1 MDPSG
6 AGTCAQIARQDANR
20 KTDDGN
26 TIPSS
31 YGSGGAKTFDPV
43 DIEIAK
49 QNTGWR
55 KIVRN
60 FTPSWFSVTMGT
72 GIVSILL
79 HNLPYNGAWLNYVSI
94 IIFVL
99 NIVLFC
105 TFLGISLVRYIL
117 YPQIWS
123 AMIRHPAQSLFLG
136 TFPMG
141 LATIINM
148 IVFVCVPAWGGWV
161 VYLAWALW
169 WIDAVISVATCFY
182 LPFVIMSL
190 HKVELSTMTAAWLLP
205 IVAPIVAAASGALLL
220 LSVIPNPQHALYTIL
235 ISYILFGTGFPLAM
249 TILVIYFQRLTV
261 YKIPPREVIVSVFL
275 PLGPLG
281 QGGFA
286 LMQLGKVS
294 LTVFPQTNTL
304 PAIPAPGPGPIFY
317 TLGFLFALIMWGF
330 GLLWLFFALAS
341 ISRSRFPFNM
351 GWWGFT
357 FPLGVFTTSTVMIGA
372 ELPSRFFRVLGTIFS
387 VLVTAL
393 WVMVAVGTVKRAFWG
408 GLIFAPCLKDVEGRR
423 GRRGYISRAGGKGGR
438 REIRRVGM
446 RMGMGLYRGEREF
459 QVLFRVSEQMNL
471 VFREPYNKVQL

>member
-20 KTDDGN
+20 KLDDIN
-26 TIPSS
+26 TMPVSHE
-31 YGSGGAKTFDPV
+31 SGGTKTFDPV
-43 DIEIAK
+43 DVETSK
-49 QNTGWR
+49 HKKGWR

-60 FTPSWFSVTMGT
+60 FTPSWFSATMGT

-79 HNLPYNGAWLNYVSI
+79 HNLPYNGAWLKYISV
-94 IIFVL
+94 IIFVF
-99 NIVLFC
+99 NIFLFC
-105 TFLGISLVRYIL
+105 TFLAISLARYIL
-117 YPQIWS
+117 YPQIWT

-148 IVFVCVPAWGGWV
+148 TVFVCVPAWGGWV
-161 VYLAWALW
+161 VYLAWTLW
-169 WIDAVISVATCFY
+169 WIDAIISVATCFY

-205 IVAPIVAAASGALLL
+205 IVAPIVAAASGGIVA
-220 LSVIPNPQHALYTIL
+220 SVLPNPQHALYTVL
-235 ISYILFGTGFPLAM
+235 VSYILFGTGFPLAM

-294 LTVFPQTNTL
+294 LTLFPQTNTL

-317 TLGFLFALIMWGF
+317 TLGFLFALTMWGF

-372 ELPSRFFRVLGTIFS
+372 ELPSRFFRVLGTVFS

-393 WVMVAVGTVKRAFWG
+393 WVMVAVGTVKRALWG
-408 GLIFAPCLKDVEGRR
+408 GLIFAPCLKDVEGAEREAR
-423 GRRGYISRAGGKGGR
+423 LHFEGSGKGGKKSGKESGDENANGVTQR
-438 REIRRVGM
+438 RTGNASAV
-446 RMGMGLYRGEREF
+446 
-459 QVLFRVSEQMNL
+459 
-471 VFREPYNKVQL
+471 

>member
-6 AGTCAQIARQDANR
+6 AGTCARIARQDDNGKNGIR
-20 KTDDGN
+20 KKNDNNDGN
-26 TIPSS
+26 IHDQIALDTSAA
-31 YGSGGAKTFDPV
+31 AKMFVPV
-43 DIEIAK
+43 DKKLSKE
-49 QNTGWR
+49 QEGWKR
-55 KIVRN
+55 IVRN

-79 HNLPYNGAWLNYVSI
+79 HNLPYNGTWLKYISI
-94 IIFVL
+94 VIFVL
-99 NIVLFC
+99 NIFLFC
-105 TFLGISLVRYIL
+105 SFLLVSILRYIL
-117 YPQIWS
+117 YPQIWK

-141 LATIINM
+141 LATIVNM
-148 IVFVCVPAWGGWV
+148 IVFVCVPAWGPWV
-161 VYLAWALW
+161 VYLAWTLW
-169 WIDAVISVATCFY
+169 WVDAVISVATCFY

-190 HKVELSTMTAAWLLP
+190 HTVELSTMTAAWLLP
-205 IVAPIVAAASGALLL
+205 IVAPIVASASGGIVA
-220 LSVIPNPQHALYTIL
+220 SVLPNPQHALWTLI

-261 YKIPPREVIVSVFL
+261 YKLPPREVIVSVFL

-294 LTVFPQTNTL
+294 LTLFPLTHTL
-304 PAIPAPGPGPIFY
+304 PLVPSPGPILY

-357 FPLGVFTTSTVMIGA
+357 FPLGVFTVSTTMIG
-372 ELPSRFFRVLGTIFS
+372 EEIPSRFFRILGTVFS
-387 VLVTAL
+387 VCVTGL
-393 WVMVAVGTVKRAFWG
+393 WVMVAVGTVKKAIWG
-408 GLIFAPCLKDVEGRR
+408 ELVFAPCLKDVEGAEREAREHFEGGRGRERKNRLDMDTCLQRR
-423 GRRGYISRAGGKGGR
+423 G
-438 REIRRVGM
+438 E
-446 RMGMGLYRGEREF
+446 GLNT
-459 QVLFRVSEQMNL
+459 V
-471 VFREPYNKVQL
+471 

>member
-20 KTDDGN
+20 KIDDGN
-26 TIPSS
+26 TIPASHE
-31 YGSGGAKTFDPV
+31 SGGTKTFDQV

-79 HNLPYNGAWLNYVSI
+79 HNLPYNGAWLKYISI
-94 IIFVL
+94 VIFVL

-161 VYLAWALW
+161 VYLAWTLW
-169 WIDAVISVATCFY
+169 WIDAVVSVATCFY

-205 IVAPIVAAASGALLL
+205 IVAPIVAAASGGIVA
-220 LSVIPNPQHALYTIL
+220 SVLPNPQHALYTVL

-294 LTVFPQTNTL
+294 LTLFPQTNTL

-317 TLGFLFALIMWGF
+317 TLGFLLALIMWGF

-372 ELPSRFFRVLGTIFS
+372 ELPSRFFRVLGTVFS
-387 VLVTAL
+387 ILVTAL
-393 WVMVAVGTVKRAFWG
+393 WVMVAVGTVKKAFWG
-408 GLIFAPCLKDVEGRR
+408 GLIFAPCLKDVEGAEREAR
-423 GRRGYISRAGGKGGR
+423 IHFEGRGKGGNKGDK
-438 REIRRVGM
+438 ESGDENGNGVVQRRVGIPSP
-446 RMGMGLYRGEREF
+446 
-459 QVLFRVSEQMNL
+459 V
-471 VFREPYNKVQL
+471 